1 MKTEIVGEY
10 KIVASAFKLRLGG
23 RWPWQPEFK
32 IYKEAEPI
40 GYVRPD
46 HRCRSEKEAVE
57 CALWNAKYWLGACLR
72 NYRLKMN
79 PFEKCRL
86 LYILAVENVI

>member
-1 MKTEIVGEY
+1 MKTEVVGEY

-40 GYVRPD
+40 AHVRPD
-46 HRCRSEKEAVE
+46 HSCRSEKEAVE
-57 CALWNAKYWLGACLR
+57 CALWNAKYWL
-72 NYRLKMN
+72 
-79 PFEKCRL
+79 EKEL
-86 LYILAVENVI
+86 